1 MRRTPLGGWASLW
14 RAATMQGGA
23 SARTGPRRASRLP
36 TAPGEGQDG
45 ILPGGL
51 PVPLSWTRLPFRYDT
66 PADYA
71 RQLSAWLGRVF
82 YEALPAAGYQ
92 VREEQAY
99 FAFRV
104 AAALADG
111 RPLLAEAGS
120 GTGKT
125 FAYLLPAI
133 CHARLRGRPVVV
145 ATATPALQSQL
156 AGAHGDI
163 ATLSRLLDLEVDAR
177 VARRPQDVVCDIRV
191 ERYAGRGRRAAGRK
205 RLLRWA
211 EGSREGARAEFPE
224 APDALWREV
233 AWDSGCR
240 CDICPRRG
248 YCRLMRGRAQA
259 RAALDLLVVSHEL
272 FFQDTFSRDRL
283 PPGSLPVLPPFSAV
297 IFDEGHRVAAEAQRA
312 AGFHL
317 KVDALLQAVD
327 GCEGQGVRIRLLSLA
342 ETARRATRGFAARL
356 AAARAPDDGGER
368 RVAVARAPELLESAA
383 RLERVFARLQDEMT
397 IEEGLH
403 EETAYGDRLA
413 SLHHRFDEARAALRA
428 LAAPDQI
435 PFCEEGAFWV
445 VPGNLGPLWR
455 RHLPPGAPLVFSS
468 ATLSAAGSF
477 AYSAEALGLERPLTA
492 AVGVPFRLAEQMLC
506 YVPTDLP
513 PPEHPDFWPRV
524 ARRIADVLR
533 RSRGRALLLLPAAAA
548 QDRLRAE
555 LRTGYTVRWEG
566 DAGPEALLAAF
577 ARDRDSCLAGHS
589 FWEGIDVPGETLSAV
604 IVPLLP
610 LPGRDP
616 LLEARRAEVAARGG
630 DPFAQVDVPAMAL
643 RLKQGVG
650 RLIRTETDR
659 GVVAVLQHPAGQG
672 PAALLRNAI
681 ADSLPPA
688 ARRVRTLPPLERF
701 FAGPDPKPSA
711 RAGTER
717 AT

>member
-1 MRRTPLGGWASLW
+1 MRAD
-14 RAATMQGGA
+14 
-23 SARTGPRRASRLP
+23 PR
-36 TAPGEGQDG
+36 EGQDG

-71 RQLSAWLGRVF
+71 RELSAWIGWAF

-104 AAALADG
+104 AAGLAAG

-133 CHARLRGRPVVV
+133 CHARLRGKPVVV

-156 AGAHGDI
+156 AGAGGDI
-163 ATLSRLLDLEVDAR
+163 ATLSRLLDLDVDAR

-191 ERYAGRGRRAAGRK
+191 ERSAARGHRAAGRT

-224 APDALWREV
+224 APDALWRQV
-233 AWDSGCR
+233 AWDSSCR
-240 CDICPRRG
+240 CDLCPRRG
-248 YCRLMRGRAQA
+248 YCRLMRGRADA
-259 RAALDLLVVSHEL
+259 RAAQDILVVSHDL

-283 PPGSLPVLPPFSAV
+283 PPGRLPVLPPFSAV

-317 KVDALLQAVD
+317 TVDALQQAID
-327 GCEGQGVRIRLLSLA
+327 GCEGQGVRLRLLRLA
-342 ETARRATRGFAARL
+342 ETARRATRGFAAHL
-356 AAARAPDDGGER
+356 SAARAPDDAGER
-368 RVAVARAPELLESAA
+368 RVAVARLPELLESAA
-383 RLERVFARLQDEMT
+383 HLERVLAHLQDEMT

-403 EETAYGDRLA
+403 EETAYADRLA
-413 SLHHRFDEARAALRA
+413 ILHHRFDEARAALRG
-428 LAAPDQI
+428 LAAEDQI
-435 PFCEEGAFWV
+435 PFCEADAFWV
-445 VPGNLGPLWR
+445 VPRDLGPLWR
-455 RHLPPGAPLVFSS
+455 RHLPAGVPLVFSS
-468 ATLSAAGSF
+468 ATLSAAGAF
-477 AYSAEALGLERPLTA
+477 TYSQAVLGLERPLTA
-492 AVGVPFRLAEQMLC
+492 AVEVPFRLATQMLC
-506 YVPTDLP
+506 YLPTDLP
-513 PPEHPDFWPRV
+513 HPEAPDFWPRV
-524 ARRIADVLR
+524 ARRIGDLLQR
-533 RSRGRALLLLPAAAA
+533 TRGRALILLPDTAS
-548 QDRLRAE
+548 QGRLRTE
-555 LRTGYTVRWEG
+555 LATEYPLRWEG

-604 IVPLLP
+604 IIPLLP
-610 LPGRDP
+610 LPGHDP
-616 LLEARRAEVAARGG
+616 LVEARRAAARAGGG
-630 DPFAQVDVPAMAL
+630 DPFAQVDVPEMTL

-659 GVVAVLQHPAGQG
+659 GVVAILQHPAGAG
-672 PAALLRNAI
+672 PAALLRDAA
-681 ADSLPPA
+681 ADALPA
-688 ARRVRTLPPLERF
+688 DARRVRTLPPLERF
-701 FAGPDPKPSA
+701 FAELQGKAPAPV
-711 RAGTER
+711 GTKR
-717 AT
+717 GT